1 MRKVMVEDEY
11 IPKSPL
17 EILKNFEEKEDAK
30 EVLFTFGNEEI
41 VKDNGKY
48 YLSHTKYPSL
58 NKEISMETATEL
70 WQSYNMKERKD
81 VSVNFDFDHSKINY
95 L

>member
-1 MRKVMVEDEY
+1 MRKNRIDEEY

-17 EILKNFEEKEDAK
+17 DILKSFEEKEDCK

-48 YLSHTKYPSL
+48 YLANTKYPSV
-58 NKEISMETATEL
+58 NKEISIQTATEM
-70 WQSYNMKERKD
+70 WQSYNMKERSD